1 MKWTGSIK
9 AVQGI
14 KAVQV
19 EIKEDLHAAAKAR
32 ASLLGIRVAD
42 LYADAIDRVVS
53 AEDPCQGFTMDQ
65 LRYLREFLRNP
76 QRKGDKFLG
85 EVLQTILDGEYA

>member
-1 MKWTGSIK
+1 MPPPRHGQACLAFALPICMLTPLTG
-9 AVQGI
+9 
-14 KAVQV
+14 
-19 EIKEDLHAAAKAR
+19 
-32 ASLLGIRVAD
+32 
-42 LYADAIDRVVS
+42 VVS
-53 AEDPCQGFTMDQ
+53 AEDPCQGFTLDQ